1 MSDATRRLLIVAL
14 SVLSVALFGGALYAA
29 SPRAPAPVPTRPPP
43 PAALP
48 PAARQ
53 EQPLAPDFTLERL
66 DGSRVTLSAL
76 RGKVVVI
83 DFWATW
89 CPPCRAEMPWLVE
102 LAKRLE
108 PRGVVFV
115 AIDEDDPPGQVP
127 LVRQFAQEVPGLER
141 FAVLGNPDIETLY
154 GVRSLPTLFVVD
166 REGRIAERFVGQA
179 DEETVLQAVVGV
191 AMR

>member
-1 MSDATRRLLIVAL
+1 MSEATRKLLIAGL
-14 SVLSVALFGGALYAA
+14 SVLSVAFFAGALYTAARPAGPATAATRPAAPAA
-29 SPRAPAPVPTRPPP
+29 SRPA
-43 PAALP
+43 
-48 PAARQ
+48 
-53 EQPLAPDFTLERL
+53 EGPLAPDFTLERL

-89 CPPCRAEMPWLVE
+89 CSPCRAEMPWLVE

-141 FAVLGNPDIETLY
+141 YAVLGNPDIEAQY

-166 REGRIAERFVGQA
+166 REGRIVERFVGQA
-179 DEETVLQAVVGV
+179 EEATVLQAVVAV